1 MNYNGEVFVAKS
13 KKLADYLINKGFKL
27 KRKDKC
33 ENRENAYVYIF
44 NNSARVQIAVEEYF
58 KQYNTHQSIVV

>member
-13 KKLADYLINKGFKL
+13 KRLADYLEDKGFKL
-27 KRKDKC
+27 KRKSKC

-44 NNSARVQIAVEEYF
+44 NNSTRVQVAVEEYF
-58 KQYNTHQSIVV
+58 RQYNTQQSIVV

>member
-13 KKLADYLINKGFKL
+13 RKLADYLIDRGFKL

-33 ENRENAYVYIF
+33 EHKENAYVYIF
-44 NNSARVQIAVEEYF
+44 NNSTRVQTAVEEYF
-58 KQYNTHQSIVV
+58 KQYNSQKSVM

>member
-27 KRKDKC
+27 KRKNKC
-33 ENRENAYVYIF
+33 ENREHAYVYIF
-44 NNSARVQIAVEEYF
+44 NNSIRVQTAVEEYF
-58 KQYNTHQSIVV
+58 KQYNTQQSIVV